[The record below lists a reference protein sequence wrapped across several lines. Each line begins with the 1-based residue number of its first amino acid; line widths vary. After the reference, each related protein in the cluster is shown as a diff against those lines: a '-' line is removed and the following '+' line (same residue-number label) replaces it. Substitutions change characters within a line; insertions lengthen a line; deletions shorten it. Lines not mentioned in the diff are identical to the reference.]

1 MFKQIATPSRHNASA
16 IGLAAVVTLVMLS
29 SMNLLATQ
37 PHDEQLAQAGTPAS
51 MQVVVIE
58 AQRSPRT

>member
-1 MFKQIATPSRHNASA
+1 MFKQITAQYRHQSAA
-16 IGLAAVVTLVMLS
+16 IGLAAVVTLTMLS

-37 PHDEQLAQAGTPAS
+37 AHDEHLAQAGTPAS

>member
-1 MFKQIATPSRHNASA
+1 MFKQIATQSRHQTFA
-16 IGLAAVVTLVMLS
+16 IGLAAVVTLTMLS

-37 PHDEQLAQAGTPAS
+37 AHDERLAQVDTPAS